1 MNPCRRRTLTIF
13 GGLACLAAL
22 FVPYRSI
29 HVTLNRDP
37 GTNTVWKRTHRD
49 AGYMFLFHFLGRPRE
64 RPADAFDLE
73 VREALRRASDI
84 RSSRYELKTRLL
96 AAELAAIAFLAAYDF
111 FFLCRRKRRKAAE
124 AAGELQGGPG

>member
-1 MNPCRRRTLTIF
+1 MNPCRRRTLYVF

-22 FVPYRSI
+22 FVPYRST

-37 GTNTVWKRTHRD
+37 ETNTVWKRTHRGG
-49 AGYMFLFHFLGRPRE
+49 GYMFLFHYLGRPRE

-84 RSSRYELKTRLL
+84 RSSRYELKTKLL
-96 AAELAAIAFLAAYDF
+96 AAELAAIAFLATYDVV
-111 FFLCRRKRRKAAE
+111 FLCRRKRRRAAE
-124 AAGELQGGPG
+124 TTGDLQGGPG